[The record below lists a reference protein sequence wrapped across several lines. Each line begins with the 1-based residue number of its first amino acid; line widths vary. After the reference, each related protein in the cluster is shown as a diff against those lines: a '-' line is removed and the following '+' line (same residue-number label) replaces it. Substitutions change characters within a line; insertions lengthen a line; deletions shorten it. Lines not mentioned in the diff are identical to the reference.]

1 MRKVMRFCA
10 WEGEPL
16 VTLGE
21 PIGDAE
27 VFTFAGGRWVEVSP
41 VRIIPNASEITEVRF
56 GLRYPTAYRAR
67 RWLPKTE
74 AARNPEDVRDP
85 KDVRLDNMMIAA
97 HEALEAERRAQEGA
111 SPPHGPSASPDTDH
125 EPPDEAA

>member
-10 WEGEPL
+10 WDSEPV
-16 VTLGE
+16 VTLGKT
-21 PIGDAE
+21 IVDAE
-27 VFTFAGGRWVEVSP
+27 AFTFAGGRWVEVSP
-41 VRIIPNASEITEVRF
+41 VRIIPNASEIGEVRF

-74 AARNPEDVRDP
+74 AVRDPGDVRDP

-97 HEALEAERRAQEGA
+97 HEALEAERRAREGA
-111 SPPHGPSASPDTDH
+111 SPPQGPSASPDTDH
-125 EPPDEAA
+125 EPLEEAA